1 MMRKNNRLITMKK
14 TVFLMMALVAM
25 TSFANKTK
33 SNASD
38 ADSTVVTEMSDT
50 LNNVEAV
57 ERQVN
62 AVYAYWNDL
71 RQYGDED
78 RPCVDELFGSKEWW
92 RVRKEVV
99 EIDRACECG
108 GFFDFG
114 EEGPLDPWTYDCYEG
129 YVSAN
134 DIKVKLQPDGTA
146 EVNFLVKDAA
156 TGELRI
162 LTPVECERLNMFPD
176 NWTDS
181 GMPENRRYF
190 MMGNALVTGIIS
202 RLGER
207 IADIIDNE

>member
-71 RQYGDED
+71 RQYDGED
-78 RPCVDELFGSKEWW
+78 KPCVDELFGSKEWW

-156 TGELRI
+156 TPKGVPMRWLMCVEDGQWRVANIFFVNDDNMDI
-162 LTPVECERLNMFPD
+162 LMNMREYVD
-176 NWTDS
+176 YEKKKS
-181 GMPENRRYF
+181 GDPKQY
-190 MMGNALVTGIIS
+190 
-202 RLGER
+202 
-207 IADIIDNE
+207 